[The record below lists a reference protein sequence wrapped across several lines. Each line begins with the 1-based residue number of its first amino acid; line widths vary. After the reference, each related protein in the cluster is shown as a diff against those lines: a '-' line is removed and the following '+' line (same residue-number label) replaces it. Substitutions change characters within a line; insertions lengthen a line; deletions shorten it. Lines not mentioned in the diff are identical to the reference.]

1 MDMPRLIV
9 GLLVILL
16 LIELFNLPALLKH
29 KVTKEMR
36 PEVQRTNVNLRIKV

>member
-29 KVTKEMR
+29 KVNKGDKTRSSKDEC
-36 PEVQRTNVNLRIKV
+36 